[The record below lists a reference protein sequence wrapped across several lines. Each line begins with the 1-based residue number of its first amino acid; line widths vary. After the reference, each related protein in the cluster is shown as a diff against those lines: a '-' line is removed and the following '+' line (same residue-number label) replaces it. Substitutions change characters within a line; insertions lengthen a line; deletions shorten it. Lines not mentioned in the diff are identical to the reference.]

1 MDEDTAK
8 GLGLLAGI
16 GTLWAGAFALRS
28 KGRFLMGPAFNM
40 ALGLAQR
47 WGAIFGV
54 APSDILAIA
63 GIESDYNPTSENH
76 SPSVE
81 RVGGAWGMM
90 QIIPGTAKAL
100 AHALDATGPDP
111 QKIIPQD
118 RSAIATVLAKFDPND
133 PNTLLYPDVS
143 VMLGTYYLA
152 RLLHEFQEFDLAA
165 AAYQQGPG
173 AVRGKSLSELHP
185 IAQDYAAKAL
195 SRRTRL
201 VEQGV
206 A

>member
-1 MDEDTAK
+1 
-8 GLGLLAGI
+8 
-16 GTLWAGAFALRS
+16 
-28 KGRFLMGPAFNM
+28 
-40 ALGLAQR
+40 
-47 WGAIFGV
+47 
-54 APSDILAIA
+54 
-63 GIESDYNPTSENH
+63 
-76 SPSVE
+76 
-81 RVGGAWGMM
+81 MM

-100 AHALDATGPDP
+100 VNALEATGPDP

-118 RSAIATVLAKFDPND
+118 RTAINIVLSKYEPND
-133 PNTLLYPDVS
+133 PNTLLYPDVN

-173 AVRGKSLSELHP
+173 AVRGKTLSELHP

-201 VEQGV
+201 VEQGI